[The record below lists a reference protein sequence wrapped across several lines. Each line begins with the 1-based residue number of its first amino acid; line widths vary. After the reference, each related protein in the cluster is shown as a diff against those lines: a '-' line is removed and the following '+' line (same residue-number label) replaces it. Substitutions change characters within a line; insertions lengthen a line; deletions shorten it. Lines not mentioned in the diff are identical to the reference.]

1 MSKLK
6 EFIKG
11 LFVKWELVYSTQDA
25 TKHFTMLGRLD
36 NNGIKYKTKTISLGG
51 GYGGGEGFN
60 SIYHIYVHKDT
71 LHKANEAI
79 HHSKY

>member
-1 MSKLK
+1 MYKLK
-6 EFIKG
+6 EFFKR

-25 TKHFTMLGRLD
+25 NKYFTILGRLN
-36 NNGIKYKTKTISLGG
+36 NNGIKYKIKTISLGG
-51 GYGGGEGFN
+51 GSDGGRGY

-71 LHKANEAI
+71 INKANEAI